1 MGQFFTKTVAT
12 ALAILLVAYLMKGVV
27 VDNSV
32 TALLVALVLGLLN
45 NFVKPVLVILTIP
58 ITLFTLGLFLVV
70 INVFIIYAV
79 SEIVPGFHI
88 DGWFTAF
95 LFGILVSFFTSI
107 IESIIGRPSVHK

>member
-1 MGQFFTKTVAT
+1 MGKFFTKTVAT

>member
-107 IESIIGRPSVHK
+107 IESIIGRPSVH